1 MLIVAPYPS
10 GLIINVQ
17 IDDCYKPA
25 GLLGSHAPNN
35 SSSNCVMHQAAI
47 ETTNASPPRPDPFR
61 ISSLRNFL
69 PLSEETVTTRG
80 QRLPSIIRERSVTS
94 LAELRHPRSHRRRHS
109 IVSNSEDEQ
118 DVERDGDRLG
128 RERGGEGDGQRRM
141 SSASLALN
149 TPQLRS
155 MRLIGNNNP
164 RYQWYA
170 LRLS

>member
-1 MLIVAPYPS
+1 MY
-10 GLIINVQ
+10 N
-17 IDDCYKPA
+17 
-25 GLLGSHAPNN
+25 
-35 SSSNCVMHQAAI
+35 AAV
-47 ETTNASPPRPDPFR
+47 ENQNASPPRPEPFR

-94 LAELRHPRSHRRRHS
+94 LAELRHTRPHRRRHS

-118 DVERDGDRLG
+118 DVERDSDRLG
-128 RERGGEGDGQRRM
+128 GDKGAEDDAQRRM
-141 SSASLALN
+141 SSSSLALN
-149 TPQLRS
+149 TPQMRS

-170 LRLS
+170 HGLS

>member
-1 MLIVAPYPS
+1 MLQAIVISRGPVIYHLSPT
-10 GLIINVQ
+10 
-17 IDDCYKPA
+17 
-25 GLLGSHAPNN
+25 
-35 SSSNCVMHQAAI
+35 CVMHDAATENSI
-47 ETTNASPPRPDPFR
+47 ASPPRPEPFR
-61 ISSLRNFL
+61 ISSFRNFL

-94 LAELRHPRSHRRRHS
+94 LAELRHSRLHRRRHS

-128 RERGGEGDGQRRM
+128 RDRGGEDDAQKRM

-149 TPQLRS
+149 TPQMRS
-155 MRLIGNNNP
+155 MRLIGHNNP

-170 LRLS
+170 HGPS

>member
-1 MLIVAPYPS
+1 MY
-10 GLIINVQ
+10 N
-17 IDDCYKPA
+17 
-25 GLLGSHAPNN
+25 
-35 SSSNCVMHQAAI
+35 AAI
-47 ETTNASPPRPDPFR
+47 ENSNASPPRPDPFR

-69 PLSEETVTTRG
+69 PLSEDTVTTRG

-109 IVSNSEDEQ
+109 IVSNGEDEQ

-128 RERGGEGDGQRRM
+128 RDRGGEDDGQKRT
-141 SSASLALN
+141 SSSSLALN
-149 TPQLRS
+149 PPQLRS

-170 LRLS
+170 LALS

>member
-1 MLIVAPYPS
+1 MTNRSWLKNAHCLTV
-10 GLIINVQ
+10 
-17 IDDCYKPA
+17 
-25 GLLGSHAPNN
+25 GLLRKSPT
-35 SSSNCVMHQAAI
+35 CVMHHAATDI
-47 ETTNASPPRPDPFR
+47 SNVSPPRSEPFR
-61 ISSLRNFL
+61 ISSLL

-94 LAELRHPRSHRRRHS
+94 LAELHRPRSHRRRHS
-109 IVSNSEDEQ
+109 IVSNNGDEQ

-128 RERGGEGDGQRRM
+128 RVRGGEDDGQRRM

-170 LRLS
+170 LGLSQSFWANH

>member
-1 MLIVAPYPS
+1 MLQAIVISRGPVSYHLSPT
-10 GLIINVQ
+10 
-17 IDDCYKPA
+17 
-25 GLLGSHAPNN
+25 
-35 SSSNCVMHQAAI
+35 CVMHDAAT
-47 ETTNASPPRPDPFR
+47 ENSNASPPRPEPFR
-61 ISSLRNFL
+61 ISSFRNFL

-94 LAELRHPRSHRRRHS
+94 LAELRHSRLHRRRHS

-128 RERGGEGDGQRRM
+128 RDRGGEDDAQKRM

-149 TPQLRS
+149 TPQMRS
-155 MRLIGNNNP
+155 MRLIGHNNP

-170 LRLS
+170 HGPS

>member
-1 MLIVAPYPS
+1 
-10 GLIINVQ
+10 
-17 IDDCYKPA
+17 
-25 GLLGSHAPNN
+25 
-35 SSSNCVMHQAAI
+35 MHNAAI
-47 ETTNASPPRPDPFR
+47 ENSNVSPARLEPFR

-94 LAELRHPRSHRRRHS
+94 LAEIRRPTSHRRAHS
-109 IVSNSEDEQ
+109 IVSNSEDEL

-128 RERGGEGDGQRRM
+128 RERGGEDDAQRRM

-149 TPQLRS
+149 TPQMRS
-155 MRLIGNNNP
+155 MRLIGNNYP

-170 LRLS
+170 HGLS

>member
-1 MLIVAPYPS
+1 
-10 GLIINVQ
+10 
-17 IDDCYKPA
+17 
-25 GLLGSHAPNN
+25 
-35 SSSNCVMHQAAI
+35 MHHAAI
-47 ETTNASPPRPDPFR
+47 DTSNVSPPRSEPFR

-69 PLSEETVTTRG
+69 PLSEEIVTTRG

-128 RERGGEGDGQRRM
+128 KDNGVVDDGHRWM

-155 MRLIGNNNP
+155 MRLIGNNNL
-164 RYQWYA
+164 RYQWYIFC
-170 LRLS
+170 LS

>member
-1 MLIVAPYPS
+1 MHHA
-10 GLIINVQ
+10 G
-17 IDDCYKPA
+17 IDT
-25 GLLGSHAPNN
+25 S
-35 SSSNCVMHQAAI
+35 
-47 ETTNASPPRPDPFR
+47 NASPPRPDPFR
-61 ISSLRNFL
+61 IGSLRNFL

-109 IVSNSEDEQ
+109 ILSNSEDEQ
-118 DVERDGDRLG
+118 DVESDGDRLDRDG
-128 RERGGEGDGQRRM
+128 GGEGDGQRRM

-170 LRLS
+170 LGLF

>member
-1 MLIVAPYPS
+1 MIPPY
-10 GLIINVQ
+10 LIISGGP
-17 IDDCYKPA
+17 IIHHLSPT
-25 GLLGSHAPNN
+25 
-35 SSSNCVMHQAAI
+35 CVMHHAAI
-47 ETTNASPPRPDPFR
+47 DTSNVSPPRSEPFR

-128 RERGGEGDGQRRM
+128 RDRGGEDDGQRRM

-170 LRLS
+170 IELS